1 LWSTLLFAA
10 GFALASACNVADVQ
24 FTNTTVPTLSGKPGS
39 FDVLEIDQANHRLY
53 LTDRTNQGI
62 DVFDISSATASFVQ
76 TIALP
81 SSPNGLAIAPDL
93 GRLFVGASSGS
104 VVIIDINPK
113 SPTAGTAVQDIK
125 TGGTEADLLD
135 YSAAR
140 QEVFA
145 SNAKDGTIASINAT
159 TGEVKAHY
167 KVGSVLE
174 QPRFNP
180 ADGMLYVT
188 SPVANALFQI
198 DPNNGSIKINT
209 LLDKCQPGGLAINP
223 RSNQALIA
231 CAASV
236 RSLDL
241 RTGQKGA
248 FDQVPG
254 VDVVTYNAKVDRFF
268 VAAPGRHAKAQVGMF
283 GGNPIAYIGVVATTA
298 AGKAAAYDE
307 TNNVVYTPDMRLNHA
322 GLTSFRRPSSDD
334 ISPSFVMSMGT
345 LVAFITAV
353 GYVLY
358 LLARSADPIHRHMA
372 EEEQAAAAAAKRR
385 PKRAAVDGMVNN

>member
-1 LWSTLLFAA
+1 
-10 GFALASACNVADVQ
+10 
-24 FTNTTVPTLSGKPGS
+24 VPTLSGKPGS

-62 DVFDISSATASFVQ
+62 DVFDTSSATASFIQ

-81 SSPNGLAIAPDL
+81 SSPNGLAIAPEL
-93 GRLFVGASSGS
+93 GRLFVGTSSGS
-104 VVIIDINPK
+104 VFIVDINPT
-113 SPTAGTAVQDIK
+113 SPTAGTVVQDVK
-125 TGGTEADLLD
+125 TGGAQADLLD

-145 SNAKDGTIASINAT
+145 SNAKEGTIASINAT
-159 TGEVKAHY
+159 TGEIKDRY
-167 KVGSVLE
+167 KVGTTLE

-198 DPNNGSIKINT
+198 DPSNGSIKINT

-223 RSNQALIA
+223 HGNQALIA
-231 CAASV
+231 CATSV
-236 RSLDL
+236 TSLDL
-241 RTGQKGA
+241 RTGKKET

-283 GGNPIAYIGVVATTA
+283 GGNPISYIGVVATTA

-307 TNNVVYTPDMRLNHA
+307 TNNVVYTPDTRLNHA

-345 LVAFITAV
+345 LVVFIAAV
-353 GYVLY
+353 GFVLY

-372 EEEQAAAAAAKRR
+372 EEEEAAAAAAKRR